1 MDVPLRTPPRMTLL
15 HDYRMTTALDPVSP
29 LIRCSIA
36 CRVLLLLTSIAVLGL
51 LSLASLTVA
60 VEIPSAADTS
70 TVTLEHLRAANVARA
85 ELARE
90 ESVWRSERQRLQAAI
105 AATRAEQARLSNH
118 TAETESQAEHA
129 RTKLVALNAASEL
142 DALRLRLGEASSQ
155 LNAGLTALARTAP
168 PGTVGVTAADLTG
181 EAAFDAVIRALDASE
196 RAASTVA
203 VEVVSGTRDGR
214 SEAVKLLRIAGA
226 VAWWVA
232 LDGSAAGN
240 ARMIDG
246 KLQLE
251 ISADERSRLDIALAL
266 AQAEGRAQPTIVLL
280 PAPSINKG
288 VR

>member
-1 MDVPLRTPPRMTLL
+1 MVHFFLCLNHRLRNARGLCSGRWLPLLIIIALAIRLNAADVSP
-15 HDYRMTTALDPVSP
+15 TALT
-29 LIRCSIA
+29 A
-36 CRVLLLLTSIAVLGL
+36 EA
-51 LSLASLTVA
+51 AN
-60 VEIPSAADTS
+60 SA
-70 TVTLEHLRAANVARA
+70 LEHLRAANVARA

-90 ESVWRSERQRLQAAI
+90 EFVWRSERQRLLAAI
-105 AATRAEQARLSNH
+105 AATRAEQARLAH
-118 TAETESQAEHA
+118 ETAEIQSQTEHMRAQ
-129 RTKLVALNAASEL
+129 LDALNAASEL
-142 DALRLRLGEASSQ
+142 DALRLRLSEASAQ
-155 LNAGLTALARTAP
+155 LNTALTALARTLP
-168 PGTVGVTAADLTG
+168 PGTVGVPAADLSG

-196 RAASTVA
+196 RAASAVA

-251 ISADERSRLDIALAL
+251 ISADERSRLDIALVL

>member
-1 MDVPLRTPPRMTLL
+1 M
-15 HDYRMTTALDPVSP
+15 A
-29 LIRCSIA
+29 
-36 CRVLLLLTSIAVLGL
+36 
-51 LSLASLTVA
+51 LASGLN
-60 VEIPSAADTS
+60 AADASPTAP
-70 TVTLEHLRAANVARA
+70 TLAEAANSALEYLRAANVARA

-118 TAETESQAEHA
+118 AAESESQAELA
-129 RTKLVALNAASEL
+129 RTKLAALNAASEL
-142 DALRLRLGEASSQ
+142 DALRLRLGKASAQ
-155 LNAGLTALARTAP
+155 LNTGLTALARTVP
-168 PGTVGVTAADLTG
+168 PGTVGVPTADLTG

-203 VEVVSGTRDGR
+203 VEVVSGTRDGQSDGKSDGK
-214 SEAVKLLRIAGA
+214 SEAVKLLRVAGA
-226 VAWWVA
+226 VAWWIA

-251 ISADERSRLDIALAL
+251 NTGDERSRLNVALAL

-280 PAPSINKG
+280 PAPSTTG
-288 VR
+288 GAP